1 MNEYNILTLA
11 FMGDSVYDLYVRHHV
26 IKSLKAKPNALQREA
41 TIYVSA
47 KSQSKTAQYLIDSN
61 FLNEDEL
68 NIFKRG
74 KNAKIHSKAKN
85 ASVMDYRMS
94 TGFEAVLG
102 SLYMS
107 HQIERLE
114 QIVIHSIE
122 YVEQEVK

>member
-26 IKSLKAKPNALQREA
+26 IRSLKAKPNTLQREA

-68 NIFKRG
+68 DIFKRG

>member
-68 NIFKRG
+68 DIFKRG

-85 ASVMDYRMS
+85 ASVMDYRMA

>member
-47 KSQSKTAQYLIDSN
+47 KSQSKTAQYLIDSS

-68 NIFKRG
+68 DIFKRG

-85 ASVMDYRMS
+85 ASVMDYRMA

>member
-1 MNEYNILTLA
+1 M
-11 FMGDSVYDLYVRHHV
+11 
-26 IKSLKAKPNALQREA
+26 
-41 TIYVSA
+41 SA

-68 NIFKRG
+68 DIFKRG

-85 ASVMDYRMS
+85 ASVMDYRMA